1 MRQNGK
7 NSANIKRTNL
17 RPQVLSGKSKNTGRP
32 FDDAWLKEKW
42 PELLDAHYQCLV
54 PGQSACLQ
62 DALRMITT
70 GKVFITCLGAKK
82 EKEQEPRTL
91 SQLEVQVI
99 KEWYDA
105 KDQKL
110 VGSCSGEA
118 SSRAQAAAQKR
129 KWLRSGAS
137 KAKGKSKGRA
147 KGKANVGSIRSRNC
161 KNSSSSPA
169 TPDRAPLSIA
179 LDHARPFA
187 AKEAAETAE
196 AKRLRAELQRTVIEK
211 AQLGL
216 KVEALEEALQEAKR
230 QRLDAENRRV
240 AAEEAASDKERL
252 HVEAEARRVVAE
264 DLLRH
269 LEAEAEQLRL
279 AEGANEAA
287 AQQAAEEAAEDQARL
302 RRQIEDLERAVW
314 EAERLRVA
322 EEARRMAAEETLRL
336 HLGKTCG
343 KDAKQ
348 PRGNKE
354 GRKPGTKT
362 PVRQHLQPLRRL
374 AEEAVYFA
382 KTDFHGLKA
391 CVEERG
397 FGILRGLIPA
407 KQIQAMITKIQEQ
420 VALLARLYEMERIE
434 KTGVGDKH
442 RSFGNT
448 CGDTCGELM
457 RLKDRLHSA
466 PKGWVDPQRP
476 DWRIS
481 FGSVKYRGWMQHLGA
496 GRMFEG
502 RDFAEDGQAS
512 ALQEL
517 CRPVVAFLHGVPEG
531 ALRRVDERV
540 SVKPA
545 GTPMLESHI
554 DGNRRGSYQ
563 VVMALSET
571 PFLVFPY
578 SHKAAAIFPENINKY
593 YALTK
598 DELNRLKD
606 EFQSEATEV
615 PAKPGDVLVF
625 EGGSFVHGS
634 VEIKMGQPTRYV
646 AYAQFW
652 PPTK

>member
-1 MRQNGK
+1 MQTA
-7 NSANIKRTNL
+7 S
-17 RPQVLSGKSKNTGRP
+17 
-32 FDDAWLKEKW
+32 DAE
-42 PELLDAHYQCLV
+42 
-54 PGQSACLQ
+54 
-62 DALRMITT
+62 
-70 GKVFITCLGAKK
+70 
-82 EKEQEPRTL
+82 
-91 SQLEVQVI
+91 SQLLHETTRLETAEETLRLRLQ
-99 KEWYDA
+99 A
-105 KDQKL
+105 
-110 VGSCSGEA
+110 EA
-118 SSRAQAAAQKR
+118 EQ
-129 KWLRSGAS
+129 LRLE
-137 KAKGKSKGRA
+137 
-147 KGKANVGSIRSRNC
+147 
-161 KNSSSSPA
+161 A
-169 TPDRAPLSIA
+169 TERL
-179 LDHARPFA
+179 A
-187 AKEAAETAE
+187 AKEAAETAAQQANEETERLCARQQLIEGENEKLCRKVKDLEQAASDAKRQHLHETGRLE
-196 AKRLRAELQRTVIEK
+196 AAEETLRLRLEAEAEQLRLEGAQRLAAKDAAETAAQQAIDETNRLRARQQVIEGENEMLRRQVEDLEEA
-211 AQLGL
+211 AQRVIEEERDQLHR
-216 KVEALEEALQEAKR
+216 KVEALEQASSEAECRRLEEEA
-230 QRLDAENRRV
+230 RRV
-240 AAEEAASDKERL
+240 AAEDRL
-252 HVEAEARRVVAE
+252 R
-264 DLLRH
+264 LR

-279 AEGANEAA
+279 AESGRLPANEADEVA

-302 RRQIEDLERAVW
+302 RRQIEDLERTVR

-343 KDAKQ
+343 KDAEQ

-354 GRKPGTKT
+354 GRKPGAKT
-362 PVRQHLQPLRRL
+362 PVRQRLQPPRRL
-374 AEEAVYFA
+374 AEEVVYFA
-382 KTDFHGLKA
+382 KTDFRGLKA

-397 FGILRGLIPA
+397 FGILRGFIPA
-407 KQIQAMITKIQEQ
+407 KQIQAMITKIQKQ
-420 VALLARLYEMERIE
+420 VAALARLYEKERIE
-434 KTGVGDKH
+434 KTGVGDKQ
-442 RSFGNT
+442 RSFGN
-448 CGDTCGELM
+448 TCGELM

>member
-1 MRQNGK
+1 
-7 NSANIKRTNL
+7 
-17 RPQVLSGKSKNTGRP
+17 
-32 FDDAWLKEKW
+32 
-42 PELLDAHYQCLV
+42 
-54 PGQSACLQ
+54 
-62 DALRMITT
+62 
-70 GKVFITCLGAKK
+70 
-82 EKEQEPRTL
+82 
-91 SQLEVQVI
+91 
-99 KEWYDA
+99 
-105 KDQKL
+105 
-110 VGSCSGEA
+110 
-118 SSRAQAAAQKR
+118 
-129 KWLRSGAS
+129 
-137 KAKGKSKGRA
+137 
-147 KGKANVGSIRSRNC
+147 
-161 KNSSSSPA
+161 
-169 TPDRAPLSIA
+169 
-179 LDHARPFA
+179 
-187 AKEAAETAE
+187 
-196 AKRLRAELQRTVIEK
+196 
-211 AQLGL
+211 
-216 KVEALEEALQEAKR
+216 
-230 QRLDAENRRV
+230 
-240 AAEEAASDKERL
+240 
-252 HVEAEARRVVAE
+252 
-264 DLLRH
+264 
-269 LEAEAEQLRL
+269 
-279 AEGANEAA
+279 
-287 AQQAAEEAAEDQARL
+287 
-302 RRQIEDLERAVW
+302 
-314 EAERLRVA
+314 
-322 EEARRMAAEETLRL
+322 MAAEETLRL

-354 GRKPGTKT
+354 GRKPGAKT
-362 PVRQHLQPLRRL
+362 PVRRRLQPPRRL

-382 KTDFHGLKA
+382 KTDFRGLKA

-420 VALLARLYEMERIE
+420 VAALARLYEKERIE

-442 RSFGNT
+442 RSFGN
-448 CGDTCGELM
+448 TCGELM

>member
-1 MRQNGK
+1 M
-7 NSANIKRTNL
+7 
-17 RPQVLSGKSKNTGRP
+17 
-32 FDDAWLKEKW
+32 E
-42 PELLDAHYQCLV
+42 
-54 PGQSACLQ
+54 
-62 DALRMITT
+62 
-70 GKVFITCLGAKK
+70 
-82 EKEQEPRTL
+82 
-91 SQLEVQVI
+91 
-99 KEWYDA
+99 
-105 KDQKL
+105 
-110 VGSCSGEA
+110 
-118 SSRAQAAAQKR
+118 
-129 KWLRSGAS
+129 
-137 KAKGKSKGRA
+137 
-147 KGKANVGSIRSRNC
+147 
-161 KNSSSSPA
+161 
-169 TPDRAPLSIA
+169 
-179 LDHARPFA
+179 
-187 AKEAAETAE
+187 EAAETAAQKAAAE
-196 AKRLRAELQRTVIEK
+196 AEGLRAQLQVIEEERD
-211 AQLGL
+211 QLHR
-216 KVEALEEALQEAKR
+216 KVEALGQASSEAECRRLEEEA
-230 QRLDAENRRV
+230 RRV
-240 AAEEAASDKERL
+240 AAEDRL
-252 HVEAEARRVVAE
+252 R
-264 DLLRH
+264 LR

-279 AEGANEAA
+279 AESGRLPANEADEVA

-302 RRQIEDLERAVW
+302 RRQIEDLERAVR

-354 GRKPGTKT
+354 GRKPGAKT

-397 FGILRGLIPA
+397 FGILRGFIPA

-442 RSFGNT
+442 RSFGN
-448 CGDTCGELM
+448 TCGELM

-615 PAKPGDVLVF
+615 PAKPGDVLIF